1 MATENNVGGGGV
13 ADEVGPVGGSVAAVG
28 RVRATDDS
36 GHPVTLDVE
45 GAPACAMKALS
56 VVTNWLIFL

>member
-1 MATENNVGGGGV
+1 MATENNIGGGGV
-13 ADEVGPVGGSVAAVG
+13 VDEVGPIGGSVVAVG
-28 RVRATDDS
+28 RFGATGDS

-45 GAPACAMKALS
+45 GTPACAMKALS